1 MIIVMKL
8 NVGEAQVN
16 QVKEKLHQ
24 RGYRTHLIYGTERL
38 VIGAIGR
45 ENHPVPTGLET
56 MPGVEKVVN
65 IMVPYKLVSREA
77 KQENTVIDVGDI
89 SVGSEEVIIMAG
101 PCAVESFDQIY
112 RIARGVREGG
122 AHFLRGG
129 AFKPRSSPY
138 SFQGLEEEGLKFM
151 AEVRKK
157 TGMKIVTEAITPGDI
172 ELIDAYADIIQVGAR
187 NMQNY
192 ALLKELGRCRKPIL
206 LKRGLASTIEEWLM
220 SAEYI
225 LNEGNYRVI
234 LCERGI
240 RTFENY
246 TRNTLDISSI
256 PIVKKLSHLPII
268 VDPSHSAG
276 DWSLVFPLAK
286 AAIAAGADGI
296 IVEVHHNPGEALCD
310 GSQSLTLESFRLM
323 MNRLPAVAAA
333 VDRKIVRPSVG
344 GVINK
349 EEMIGADG

>member
-8 NVGEAQVN
+8 DVGEKQVE

-24 RGYRTHLIYGTERL
+24 RGYKTHLIYGTERL

-45 ENHPVPTGLET
+45 ENHSVPTGLET

-77 KQENTVIDVGDI
+77 KQENTTIEVGDI
-89 SVGSEEVIIMAG
+89 TIGGEEIVIIAG
-101 PCAVESFDQIY
+101 PCAVESLDQIC
-112 RIARGVREGG
+112 RTAAGVKEGG

-129 AFKPRSSPY
+129 AYKPRSSPY
-138 SFQGLEEEGLKFM
+138 SFQGLEKEGLKFM

-172 ELIDAYADIIQVGAR
+172 ELIDVYADIIQVGAR

-220 SAEYI
+220 AAEYI

-276 DWSLVFPLAK
+276 EWSLVLPLAK

-310 GSQSLTLESFRLM
+310 GSQSLTLKNFRLM
-323 MNRLPAVAAA
+323 MEQLPPVAEAVG
-333 VDRKIVRPSVG
+333 RKMVVPPVH
-344 GVINK
+344 VYN
-349 EEMIGADG
+349 